1 MSERHL
7 RQCWM
12 SKFLPNLPNDNVK
25 TVVMSTEFQNISKA
39 IGEVGIKIL
48 PTKPIEKFYPFEKSH
63 ADMQFFHYSSDTAFI
78 LKESLYLKEEL
89 EKYIENF
96 IVIEETAQREYP
108 KNVLLNAVSL
118 KGNIICNPK
127 CISDNISHT
136 IEQKRTYVYRVG
148 QGYTKCSTCI
158 VTEDSII
165 TSDKSIYNACKGD
178 FDVLLIRPGFID
190 LPGTSYGFIGG
201 CSFKYNKDILMF
213 TGNIKNHPDYISI
226 KNFCRNHNV
235 YTESLVN
242 DNLTDIGSVIPVE

>member
-7 RQCWM
+7 RQCLM
-12 SKFLPNLPNDNVK
+12 SKFLPNLPIDDVK
-25 TVVMSTEFQNISKA
+25 AVVMSVEYENISKA
-39 IGEVGIKIL
+39 IGEAGIKII

-63 ADMQFFHYSSDTAFI
+63 ADMQFFHYSNDTAFI

-89 EKYIENF
+89 EKYIENV
-96 IVIEETAQREYP
+96 IVIDETAQREYP

-118 KGNIICNPK
+118 NGNIICNPK
-127 CISDNISHT
+127 CISDVISHT

-158 VTEDSII
+158 VDKESII
-165 TSDKSIYNACKGD
+165 TSDKSIYNACKED
-178 FDVLLIRPGFID
+178 FDVLLIRPGYIE

-201 CSFKYNKDILMF
+201 CSFKYNKSILMF
-213 TGNIKNHPDYISI
+213 TGNINNHPDYNII

-235 YTESLVN
+235 YVESLIN
-242 DNLTDIGSVIPVE
+242 DKLIDIGSFIPVE

>member
-1 MSERHL
+1 MSNF
-7 RQCWM
+7 
-12 SKFLPNLPNDNVK
+12 SPNLPFDNVK

-89 EKYIENF
+89 EKYIENV
-96 IVIEETAQREYP
+96 IVIDETAEREYP
-108 KNVLLNAVSL
+108 KNVLLNAVSIND
-118 KGNIICNPK
+118 KVVCNSK
-127 CISDNISHT
+127 TISTNVSQA

-165 TSDKSIYNACKGD
+165 TSDKSIYNTCKND
-178 FDVLLIRPGFID
+178 FDVLLIRPGFIE

-201 CSFKYNKDILMF
+201 CSFKYSKSILMF
-213 TGNIKNHPDYISI
+213 TGNIENHPDYNNI
-226 KNFCRNHNV
+226 KDFCRNHNV